1 MGVWGAVYG
10 SGLHLMLRWVEEWER
25 TYRRGVPA
33 IAAAGGHGLLVSL
46 TFRLVNRLWGRGVV
60 EPFLRL
66 ILLV

>member
-1 MGVWGAVYG
+1 
-10 SGLHLMLRWVEEWER
+10 MLRWVEEWER
-25 TYRRGVPA
+25 TYRRGVPV

-46 TFRLVNRLWGRGVV
+46 AFRLVNRLCGRGVV